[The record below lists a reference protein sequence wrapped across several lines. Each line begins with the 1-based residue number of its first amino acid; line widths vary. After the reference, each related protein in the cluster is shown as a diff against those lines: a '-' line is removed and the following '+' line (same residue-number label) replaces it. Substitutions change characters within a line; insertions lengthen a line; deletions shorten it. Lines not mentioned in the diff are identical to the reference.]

1 MNNSQNQ
8 KIFAIVGL
16 LTIVIIA
23 LCTQIILNLETN
35 SESLAEEGIF
45 TIPLLILIISLILIL
60 SIIYKRGPFND
71 GKLKLTRNDFNIVLL
86 LIAMFIIG
94 LIIGPS
100 LTLPSIF
107 TNSDLI
113 GVIIVLM
120 PILMIFL
127 MLTNFQNDSKK
138 NIPISLHE
146 EE

>member
-60 SIIYKRGPFND
+60 SIIYQRGPFND

-100 LTLPSIF
+100 LTLPRIF

-113 GVIIVLM
+113 GVIILLM

-127 MLTNFQNDSKK
+127 MLTNFQNDSKT
-138 NIPISLHE
+138 NIPIVLHDE
-146 EE
+146 E

>member
-60 SIIYKRGPFND
+60 SIIYQIGPFND

-113 GVIIVLM
+113 GVIILLM

>member
-60 SIIYKRGPFND
+60 SIIYQRGPFND

-107 TNSDLI
+107 INSDLI

-138 NIPISLHE
+138 NISISLHE

>member
-60 SIIYKRGPFND
+60 SIIYQRGPFND

-100 LTLPSIF
+100 LKLPSIF

-113 GVIIVLM
+113 GIIIVLM

-127 MLTNFQNDSKK
+127 MLTNFQTDIKK
-138 NIPISLHE
+138 NIPIPLHE